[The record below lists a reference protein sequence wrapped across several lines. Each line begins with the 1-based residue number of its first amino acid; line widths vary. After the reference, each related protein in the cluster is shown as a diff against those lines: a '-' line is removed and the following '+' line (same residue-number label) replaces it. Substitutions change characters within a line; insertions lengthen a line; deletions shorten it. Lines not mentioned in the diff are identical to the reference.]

1 MNIIFSGGKWT
12 VYTDQIETYDK
23 LPAKTFKVCFNEQE
37 GFFLVSAEDVHNT
50 EKVYGD
56 LLVKTLKVF
65 NAYDRSQRS
74 VGVLMS
80 GEKGIGKTMMA
91 RLICEKAMERG
102 LPVIIIQGYVPGIAS
117 FIGSINQPALLLF
130 DEFEKMFGKSC
141 EGRDERNAGGQP
153 EMLSLLDGLYSSKWL
168 FVMTC
173 NNENAISKYLVGRPG
188 RIHYHFRFTPPTATE
203 IEEYLRDN
211 IPAEAV
217 NQIPKVVTFAKFNKI
232 NYDALRAIAFEFQL
246 GGDFDE
252 FVKDL
257 NIEQRDDHIETDMY
271 AVFNN
276 GVVVH
281 GPNCGIRVGSR
292 DIHRYSFGFTW
303 RCGRG
308 DFCYILIRDADVVP
322 AFTDDAIFEMDPD
335 KLSKCAVS
343 NDAECG
349 MEDFVEAT
357 INSGLK
363 RIVIIPRFGYDLDSC
378 EEWEAKVT
386 TFDRTRET
394 EDGTPVWE
402 MV

>member
-1 MNIIFSGGKWT
+1 MNIIFSAGKWNI
-12 VYTDQIETYDK
+12 YTDGIETFDK
-23 LPAKTFKVCFNEQE
+23 LPAKTYKVCFSDRE
-37 GFFLVSAEDVHNT
+37 GFFLTSAEDVHNT

-102 LPVIIIQGYVPGIAS
+102 LPVIIIQDYVPGIAS

-130 DEFEKMFGKSC
+130 DEFEKMFGQGKDRRGDS
-141 EGRDERNAGGQP
+141 DAGGQP

-173 NNENAISKYLVGRPG
+173 NREQSISQYLVGRPG

-203 IEEYLRDN
+203 IEEYLKDN
-211 IPAEAV
+211 IPAECFD
-217 NQIPKVVTFAKFNKI
+217 QIPKVITFARFNKI

-246 GGDFDE
+246 GGDFDT

-257 NIEQRDDHIETDMY
+257 NIEQRDDNIETDMY

-281 GPNCGIRVGSR
+281 GPGCNLCIGSR
-292 DIHRYSFGFTW
+292 NIHRYSFGFDGGA
-303 RCGRG
+303 CRG
-308 DFCYILIRDADVVP
+308 DFCYIIIRDSDIIPSTA
-322 AFTDDAIFEMDPD
+322 DDAIYEIDPK
-335 KLSKCAVS
+335 KLPTYKSA
-343 NDAECG
+343 NDAEPG
-349 MEDFVEAT
+349 MEAFVDET
-357 INSGLK
+357 LNSGIK
-363 RIVIIPRFGYDLDSC
+363 RIVIIPRHGYDISN
-378 EEWEAKVT
+378 EEWEGLVSAFKRRGM
-386 TFDRTRET
+386 DD
-394 EDGTPVWE
+394 DGNPTWEPV
-402 MV
+402 